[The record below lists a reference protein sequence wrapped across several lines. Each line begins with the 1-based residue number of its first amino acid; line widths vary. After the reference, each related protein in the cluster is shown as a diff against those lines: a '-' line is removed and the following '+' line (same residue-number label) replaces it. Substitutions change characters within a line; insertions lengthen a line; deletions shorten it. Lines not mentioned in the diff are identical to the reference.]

1 MVSPANTPETEFDAL
16 EAPVGI
22 AMKATVA
29 ATAARPGL
37 HLLMCTVSSSPLR
50 TANAENARND
60 PAERCDIPRR
70 LNAQLRQTASC
81 RFLR

>member
-1 MVSPANTPETEFDAL
+1 MVSPANTPEIEFDAL
-16 EAPVGI
+16 EVPAGI

-29 ATAARPGL
+29 ATARPGL